1 MKPSMIYT
9 RLLETD
15 NTDVF
20 ESELAVTL
28 GVPAGKFKW
37 SAGLGLGN
45 FCDRVSGA
53 GHIEVGLSL
62 AGSVQEN
69 LPWSELGRVGR
80 GDIRNLE
87 LEIAPIA
94 GDAKL
99 NARQGIGGRVRI
111 EKAGHHHFERK
122 APGLGR
128 GPVAAHADSALR
140 QD

>member
-1 MKPSMIYT
+1 MICT
-9 RLLETD
+9 RLLKAD
-15 NTDVF
+15 NANVF
-20 ESELAVTL
+20 ESKLAVTL
-28 GVPAGKFKW
+28 GVPAGEFKRG
-37 SAGLGLGN
+37 AGLGLSD
-45 FCDRVSGA
+45 FCECVTGT

-69 LPWSELGRVGR
+69 LPRGEPGRVGR
-80 GDIRNLE
+80 GDIRDLE

-94 GDAKL
+94 GHAQLDD
-99 NARQGIGGRVRI
+99 RQGIGGRVRI